1 MSHSQSN
8 QVADNDT
15 FSAPL
20 LYRTLD
26 LCHLNESVH
35 EGHRGLVRKPFPIS
49 NITLLRFKYI
59 KCISGTSYLPSCM
72 KYLTKSLLCKNYHQ
86 KLLSKQ
92 VPCLIS
98 PILQIYTQHMKRF
111 QVLFCV
117 VLSLNDLLLKI
128 LLLSLSQIHGD
139 LQIVVKFLRK
149 KSFAMRYL

>member
-8 QVADNDT
+8 YVADNDT

-20 LYRTLD
+20 LYRTFYLW
-26 LCHLNESVH
+26 HLNESVH

-72 KYLTKSLLCKNYHQ
+72 KYLTKSLLCKNCHQ

-92 VPCLIS
+92 VLRLIS
-98 PILQIYTQHMKRF
+98 PILQICTQNMKHF
-111 QVLFCV
+111 QVFLRSV
-117 VLSLNDLLLKI
+117 VDHLLLKI
-128 LLLSLSQIHGD
+128 L
-139 LQIVVKFLRK
+139 FLRCPQVR
-149 KSFAMRYL
+149 FMGI